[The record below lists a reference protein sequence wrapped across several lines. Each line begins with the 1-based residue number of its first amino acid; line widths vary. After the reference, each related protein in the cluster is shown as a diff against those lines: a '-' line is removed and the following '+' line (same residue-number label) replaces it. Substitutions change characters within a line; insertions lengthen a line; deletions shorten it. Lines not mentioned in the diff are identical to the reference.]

1 MAMSQLEYYKR
12 TRQLRIVTLTQWT
25 VDHDISNARVIA
37 DEAQKRFKV
46 SRSTAN
52 SYANEIVNRLNK
64 LKLQTFY
71 CSI

>member
-1 MAMSQLEYYKR
+1 MTMSQLEYYKR
-12 TRQLRIVTLTQWT
+12 TKQLRIVTLTQWT
-25 VDHDISNARVIA
+25 VDNDVSNARVIA
-37 DEAQKRFKV
+37 DEAQRRFKV

-52 SYANEIVNRLNK
+52 SYATEVVNRLNK